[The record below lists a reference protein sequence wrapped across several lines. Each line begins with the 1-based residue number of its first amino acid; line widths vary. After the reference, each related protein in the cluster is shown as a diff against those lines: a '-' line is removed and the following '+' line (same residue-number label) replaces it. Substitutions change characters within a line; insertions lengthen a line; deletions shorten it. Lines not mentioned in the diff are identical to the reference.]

1 MTDLVVYDS
10 PINPVAIRES
20 TLGSY
25 LESINTGNTWF
36 QSVQETLGFD
46 PKPLTA
52 LDALYAT
59 SGIAGMALLIP
70 LAVGTGAVS
79 IPILAAGSTLIAVSA
94 VGLSEEERRTK
105 IGAGIAAGTVV
116 VWKPGVAA
124 FVVKEAYS
132 ATKETVKQSVELAK
146 TGFGFTTAALG
157 FGTAYMAGNI
167 WLAKKRKKK
176 SSS

>member
-79 IPILAAGSTLIAVSA
+79 IPILPVCTEQPFVMAIVGRRGSGKGHLCIDLLKHFYKGMFDFIVWISPTFQLQAMTLNLEDHT
-94 VGLSEEERRTK
+94 G
-105 IGAGIAAGTVV
+105 VV
-116 VWKPGVAA
+116 VFSEWRPEIISSLYRYNVLEELWGHGR
-124 FVVKEAYS
+124 
-132 ATKETVKQSVELAK
+132 ATRETQ
-146 TGFGFTTAALG
+146 
-157 FGTAYMAGNI
+157 
-167 WLAKKRKKK
+167 
-176 SSS
+176 